1 MFFLLDLHTYLLVK
15 PEDLGPGYHFHLRD
29 QLRQKVEGSV
39 QERAGLI
46 IAVAASEALDK
57 GKLHEGTGMVMV
69 PMKYRA
75 LVLQLFKNE
84 VVDVEV
90 VEVNELG
97 FFAELGPAR
106 IFVSKAMMEK
116 GWSYSQ
122 EDASSRCFVSADRS
136 RIIRRGTNTRVKLV
150 ATKHDQNRLEP
161 DRKSVV

>member
-122 EDASSRCFVSADRS
+122 VSADRS

-150 ATKHDQNRLEP
+150 ATKHDQNRLDAIGTTIGEYLGP
-161 DRKSVV
+161 SQV